1 MASIVVGTTATAL
14 VAFSV
19 GKSLIL
25 KAAPG
30 NAGIIYFGYTNAV
43 TADTNVTND
52 GIPLSAGNIVEIEPH
67 RCGNTS
73 AGIFVIA
80 SVAAQK
86 LFYDAR

>member
-1 MASIVVGTTATAL
+1 MASIVVGTTSTAL

-19 GKSLIL
+19 SKSLIL

-30 NAGIIYFGYTNAV
+30 NAGVIYFGYTNAV

-52 GIPLSAGNIVEIEPH
+52 GIPLSAGNIVELEPY

-73 AGIFVIA
+73 AGVYVIA
-80 SVAAQK
+80 SAASQK